1 MKCTLCDKEFPEDIN
16 DFDLVQHFINEHKKE
31 VRNIGKDILKTQSQK
46 LKKKKTYKSVQH
58 NDNSSKL

>member
-46 LKKKKTYKSVQH
+46 LKKKKR
-58 NDNSSKL
+58 